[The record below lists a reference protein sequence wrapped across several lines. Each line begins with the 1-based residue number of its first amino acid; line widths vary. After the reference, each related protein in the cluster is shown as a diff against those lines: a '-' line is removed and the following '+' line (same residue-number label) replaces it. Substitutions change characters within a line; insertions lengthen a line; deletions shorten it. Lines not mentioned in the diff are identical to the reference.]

1 MKGLETSYLDR
12 FREHAAAVARSRTS
26 EQLIGQLPGY
36 AMQGVVFG
44 GMLLVILYLMTVFED
59 FDQALPVIAMYAVA
73 GYRMM
78 PSLQNGYRHIVTL
91 RHVTPVVNS
100 LHADL
105 QDIEEIAVAISRF
118 RKVDR
123 LPLTRDIRLRD
134 VHFRYPGAEH
144 DALRALDLV
153 IPRCST
159 VAFVGPTGCG
169 KTTTV
174 DTILGLLQPSR
185 GAVEVDGVPIGPANV
200 RGWQRNIG
208 YVPQDIYLLDATVAA
223 NIAFGIPEEAID
235 HAAVERAAKIARL
248 HDFVLTELKEG
259 YFSTVGERGVR
270 LSGGQKQRIGI
281 ARALYHDPEVLVLDE
296 ATSALDNLTEH
307 AVMDAV
313 RGLAKQKTII
323 MIAHR
328 LTTVQS
334 CDRIFL
340 LDEGQVI
347 AQGSHA
353 ELLETSQAFR
363 DMTGTVV
370 AG

>member
-1 MKGLETSYLDR
+1 M
-12 FREHAAAVARSRTS
+12 
-26 EQLIGQLPGY
+26 
-36 AMQGVVFG
+36 
-44 GMLLVILYLMTVFED
+44 
-59 FDQALPVIAMYAVA
+59 
-73 GYRMM
+73 
-78 PSLQNGYRHIVTL
+78 
-91 RHVTPVVNS
+91 
-100 LHADL
+100 
-105 QDIEEIAVAISRF
+105 
-118 RKVDR
+118 
-123 LPLTRDIRLRD
+123 
-134 VHFRYPGAEH
+134 
-144 DALRALDLV
+144 RALDLV